1 MKNLAVEFD
10 GLNELIYVAD
20 RESYELLYLNKC
32 GLQVFGYD
40 NFEQVR
46 VRNAMRSFREG
57 RSPVISVIII
67 C

>member
-32 GLQVFGYD
+32 GLQVFG
-40 NFEQVR
+40 
-46 VRNAMRSFREG
+46 
-57 RSPVISVIII
+57 
-67 C
+67 

>member
-10 GLNELIYVAD
+10 GLNELIYVSD

-40 NFEQVR
+40 NFERYQNR
-46 VRNAMRSFREG
+46 KEDFIEDT
-57 RSPVISVIII
+57 IYEK
-67 C
+67 